1 VSDEQH
7 RLGEVLRSAREAK
20 GVDLARVERDTKIRA
35 RYLAALESG
44 EYRELPG
51 AVYTRGFLRNYGQ
64 YLGLDPEYLI
74 DLFRLESAA
83 TQPERRVAVAPPRPI
98 AARGR
103 RTLVVT
109 PNALAA
115 ATLTI
120 IVGAL
125 VVYFGFEFWTFAR
138 TPDLRVTAPAGDLS
152 QYARL
157 EYTVEGVTAPKSR
170 ITVTNGQRQNPEM
183 TADAEGHFS
192 IPLKLVPGSNVITLV
207 AHDPVTKRDSDPV
220 SRTINVVLATPS
232 PSPSAA
238 LALTAPADGAKAAN
252 PVTVSGTAAPGA
264 KLTVSAKA
272 TAAAP
277 VTFRVVDGFGRP
289 VKVQAKP
296 PAAPKPVA
304 VTVGADGSFSAK
316 LDLAPGS
323 WEISV
328 GAADGKGSSVSR
340 SVTVAAATGVQGSL
354 NVGKAASYLQVDEDG
369 AHAEGYGR
377 VAEAGTKLALQAK
390 QTIRVRA
397 GNAAAV
403 TLTINGVA
411 LGPMGGSGQVVEW
424 RITRL
429 P

>member
-1 VSDEQH
+1 
-7 RLGEVLRSAREAK
+7 
-20 GVDLARVERDTKIRA
+20 
-35 RYLAALESG
+35 
-44 EYRELPG
+44 
-51 AVYTRGFLRNYGQ
+51 
-64 YLGLDPEYLI
+64 
-74 DLFRLESAA
+74 
-83 TQPERRVAVAPPRPI
+83 
-98 AARGR
+98 
-103 RTLVVT
+103 
-109 PNALAA
+109 
-115 ATLTI
+115 
-120 IVGAL
+120 
-125 VVYFGFEFWTFAR
+125 
-138 TPDLRVTAPAGDLS
+138 
-152 QYARL
+152 
-157 EYTVEGVTAPKSR
+157 
-170 ITVTNGQRQNPEM
+170 M